1 MIFLIFMQRKRKNIL
16 YHALRVISFFY
27 CDFHPH
33 VRFTQHK
40 KGVANK
46 YIIGVANKYIR
57 YCLQSRKVCCLCF
70 SKGNKLVKLVNHSP
84 QPCYI

>member
-1 MIFLIFMQRKRKNIL
+1 MIFLIFMQSKRKNIL

-33 VRFTQHK
+33 VRYTQHK

-46 YIIGVANKYIR
+46 YIR
-57 YCLQSRKVCCLCF
+57 
-70 SKGNKLVKLVNHSP
+70 
-84 QPCYI
+84 

>member
-1 MIFLIFMQRKRKNIL
+1 MIFFIFMQSRRKNIL
-16 YHALRVISFFY
+16 YHVLRVIPFFY

-46 YIIGVANKYIR
+46 YIR

-70 SKGNKLVKLVNHSP
+70 NKGNKLVKLVNHSP